1 MILYLLESENGL
13 LNRSIDLIRNDVLLY
28 PSFHYDRPLYGRI
41 KRIESM
47 PLEEIDWVYEGN
59 NMYKKLKVELI

>member
-1 MILYLLESENGL
+1 MILYLLETESGL
-13 LNRSIDLIRNDVLLY
+13 LNRSIDLIRDDRLFY
-28 PSFHYDRPLYGRI
+28 PSFLYERPRWGRI

-47 PLEEIDWVYEGN
+47 PFEEIDWSYKDN